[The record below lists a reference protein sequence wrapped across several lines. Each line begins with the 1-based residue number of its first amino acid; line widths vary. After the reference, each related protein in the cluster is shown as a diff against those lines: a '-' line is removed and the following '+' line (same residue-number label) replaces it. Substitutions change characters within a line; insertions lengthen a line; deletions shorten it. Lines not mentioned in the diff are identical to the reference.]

1 MMYTT
6 TLAFLQLFK
15 IEETDRADLFV
26 LRKVEDVNIKRV
38 RINGIDCKVSNPCIA
53 IYLKENRMRINSLGK
68 MSPEESYLNLV
79 FDEEDF
85 VNCSL
90 AIEDL
95 DTVDITVG
103 VA

>member
-38 RINGIDCKVSNPCIA
+38 RINGIDCTISNPCIA

-79 FDEEDF
+79 FDDQDF

>member
-6 TLAFLQLFK
+6 TIAFLGLFK
-15 IEETDRADLFV
+15 LKETNRADLFV
-26 LRKVEDVNIKRV
+26 LKENEEVNISRI

-53 IYLKENRMRINSLGK
+53 IYLKENRIRINSLGK

>member
-6 TLAFLQLFK
+6 TLAFLGLFK
-15 IEETDRADLFV
+15 LKETNRADLFV
-26 LRKVEDVNIKRV
+26 LKENEEVNISRI
-38 RINGIDCKVSNPCIA
+38 RINGIDINISNPCIA

>member
-6 TLAFLQLFK
+6 TLAFMDIFK
-15 IEETDRADLFV
+15 LKETNRADLFV
-26 LRKVEDVNIKRV
+26 LRGNEEANIKRV
-38 RINGIDCKVSNPCIA
+38 RINGIDCNMSNPCIA
-53 IYLKENRMRINSLGK
+53 IYLTENRMRINSLGK

-90 AIEDL
+90 AIEDI